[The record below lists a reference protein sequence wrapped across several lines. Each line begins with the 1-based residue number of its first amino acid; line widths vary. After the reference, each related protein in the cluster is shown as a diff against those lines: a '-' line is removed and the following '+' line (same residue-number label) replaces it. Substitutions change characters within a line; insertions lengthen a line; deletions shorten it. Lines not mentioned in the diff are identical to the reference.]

1 LENKNFTI
9 GQGILEGS
17 PIAMAYLPVG
27 FALGVVAGQL
37 GFSFFENFLFFAAC
51 LSGSGQSIAVNML
64 GVAQPVAAIVT
75 TAAVINLRYFLM
87 SAALTPYLT
96 HWRRRDRYFLSLFV
110 TDETFALHAS
120 HFKHG
125 VPPKPYVFAINF
137 TAWGA
142 WTLGGVLGYLAGG
155 YVADVRPFGFDFA
168 VPGMFIALVVIQLE
182 NARLVALAI
191 LAGALAVL
199 LSLTPFKGWAVILA
213 GMICATLGS
222 VWEQWK
228 KE

>member
-1 LENKNFTI
+1 VENKNFTI

-37 GFSFFENFLFFAAC
+37 GFSFIENFLFFALT

-64 GVAQPVAAIVT
+64 GVAQPLAAILT

-87 SAALTPYLT
+87 SAALMPYLT
-96 HWRRRDRYFLSLFV
+96 HWAPRDRYFLSLFV

-137 TAWGA
+137 TAWVA
-142 WTLGGVLGYLAGG
+142 WTLGGVLGFLAGG
-155 YVADVRPFGFDFA
+155 FVADVRPYGFDFA

-182 NARLVALAI
+182 NVRLVVLAI
-191 LAGALAVL
+191 AAGVLALLLAM
-199 LSLTPFKGWAVILA
+199 TPLKGWAVILS
-213 GMICATLGS
+213 GMICATLGTM
-222 VWEQWK
+222 WEQWK
-228 KE
+228 KD